1 MSKRTLTYFLYLLP
15 LFVFSS
21 CQFRPL
27 EEMEFQTDIQ
37 VDVDINAVLNVTC
50 DIYNELIPQP
60 SIESEVFRVLFFD
73 TKKDK
78 LVGDS
83 FIYDS
88 FVDPVTGN
96 KGVRGNVSIM
106 PGDYRMLIYTF
117 GTESTQIE
125 NYDSWEKSKAFTSNL
140 SEAALRSLSLKADG
154 GEPISYQP
162 DHLLVASSELESI
175 PYHTGVYTIEAEAR
189 SVVESYYL
197 QVRVKGLEYVSS
209 ARAVLTGMAGSA
221 KLNTREADMNDC
233 KSIYIDLLKSTDQ
246 GDDVVCNVFNTFG
259 RIPDRDNQ
267 LSVKFNLK
275 TVDGRILEREYSLN
289 ELFESEACRLHHWL
303 LIDDEIEVPKP
314 PESGGSGGGF
324 EPTVGDWEE
333 EEHEIEI

>member
-1 MSKRTLTYFLYLLP
+1 MKKCKLIGLMALLP
-15 LFVFSS
+15 LVLGG

-27 EEMEFQTDIQ
+27 EDMEFQTDIQ
-37 VDVDINAVLNVTC
+37 VAVDINAVLNVTC
-50 DIYNELIPQP
+50 DIYNELIPIP
-60 SIESEVFRVLFFD
+60 PIESEVFRVLFYD
-73 TKKDK
+73 TQKDK
-78 LVGDS
+78 LLGDS
-83 FIYDS
+83 FIYD
-88 FVDPVTGN
+88 VYTDPVSGRLGI
-96 KGVRGNVSIM
+96 KGKVSIM

-154 GEPISYQP
+154 DEPISYQP

>member
-1 MSKRTLTYFLYLLP
+1 MKKCKLIGLMALLP
-15 LFVFSS
+15 LVLGG

-27 EEMEFQTDIQ
+27 EDMEFQTDIQ
-37 VDVDINAVLNVTC
+37 VAVDINAVLIVTC
-50 DIYNELIPQP
+50 DIYNELIPIP
-60 SIESEVFRVLFFD
+60 PIESEVFRVLFYD
-73 TKKDK
+73 TQKDK
-78 LVGDS
+78 LLGDS
-83 FIYDS
+83 FIYD
-88 FVDPVTGN
+88 VYTDPVSGRLGI
-96 KGVRGNVSIM
+96 KGMVSIM

-154 GEPISYQP
+154 DEPISYQP

-324 EPTVGDWEE
+324 DPTVDDWER
-333 EEHEIEI
+333 EEHEIEL

>member
-1 MSKRTLTYFLYLLP
+1 M
-15 LFVFSS
+15 
-21 CQFRPL
+21 
-27 EEMEFQTDIQ
+27 
-37 VDVDINAVLNVTC
+37 
-50 DIYNELIPQP
+50 
-60 SIESEVFRVLFFD
+60 
-73 TKKDK
+73 
-78 LVGDS
+78 
-83 FIYDS
+83 
-88 FVDPVTGN
+88 
-96 KGVRGNVSIM
+96 
-106 PGDYRMLIYTF
+106 
-117 GTESTQIE
+117 
-125 NYDSWEKSKAFTSNL
+125 
-140 SEAALRSLSLKADG
+140 
-154 GEPISYQP
+154 
-162 DHLLVASSELESI
+162 
-175 PYHTGVYTIEAEAR
+175 
-189 SVVESYYL
+189 ESYYL